1 MSKSIFRKITIS
13 AAAMLLFGCSASYVT
28 LPPEFDVQP
37 VEEQNG
43 YFTEDESLECSNT
56 YIEFVQQEGDLF
68 LFYVEVKNNSE
79 DTLVVY
85 PEEIYL
91 EVVEGIENSNDH
103 YHNRYFALNPA
114 NEVEQINKQLKEEN
128 NRHEGATVVNVASGV
143 FRTIV
148 DLVSDSEYKEEA
160 VATDVFSTGM
170 NQVGEEVY
178 HSNAEK
184 DLEGIKDFW
193 LNDML
198 NESLINPGET
208 VSGLVYLPYSLNA
221 RMFKVVVPVCGYPDT
236 YTFRQFRKN

>member
-1 MSKSIFRKITIS
+1 MSKSIFRKITIL

-43 YFTEDESLECSNT
+43 YFTEDETMECSNT
-56 YIEFVQQEGDLF
+56 YLEFVQQEGDLF

-85 PEEIYL
+85 PTEIYL
-91 EVVEGIENSNDH
+91 EVVEGIEDINDP
-103 YHNRYFALNPA
+103 YLDRYFALNPA

-128 NRHEGATVVNVASGV
+128 DRHEDATVMNIAFGFFNTV
-143 FRTIV
+143 V
-148 DLVSDSEYKEEA
+148 DLVSDNDYKEEA
-160 VATDVFSTGM
+160 VATDVFTTGI

-221 RMFKVVVPVCGYPDT
+221 RMFKVVVPVCGYPDSFS
-236 YTFRQFRKN
+236 FRQFLKN